1 MHLIR
6 SRPGPFPARNSRQT
20 CAVADKPQPPP
31 GAGRRIASRTVGA
44 AGDAGTHGELPKMLQ
59 ARHAALSKAVSGAG
73 QQSRPSA
80 SAVPGY
86 RTDAI
91 VAILDAA
98 GAEMSINDVLA
109 ALCQAGRGHETYD
122 NVGVDLAY
130 LTERGRITRVRRGIY
145 ASASG

>member
-1 MHLIR
+1 MRDDTLE
-6 SRPGPFPARNSRQT
+6 SELDQVTTELAAARIEYASL
-20 CAVADKPQPPP
+20 
-31 GAGRRIASRTVGA
+31 GARIAG
-44 AGDAGTHGELPKMLQ
+44 LQ

-73 QQSRPSA
+73 QQSRPSGSPA
-80 SAVPGY
+80 PAY

-98 GAEMSINDVLA
+98 GTEMSINDVLA
-109 ALCQAGRGHETYD
+109 ALRQAGRGHETYD

-130 LTERGRITRVRRGIY
+130 LAERGRVTRVRRGIY

>member
-1 MHLIR
+1 MGDDALE
-6 SRPGPFPARNSRQT
+6 SELDQVTTELAAARIEYASL
-20 CAVADKPQPPP
+20 
-31 GAGRRIASRTVGA
+31 GARIAG
-44 AGDAGTHGELPKMLQ
+44 LQ

-73 QQSRPSA
+73 QQSRPSG
-80 SAVPGY
+80 SAAPGY

-98 GAEMSINDVLA
+98 GSEMSINDVLA
-109 ALCQAGRGHETYD
+109 AIRQAGRGHETYD

-130 LTERGRITRVRRGIY
+130 LAERGRVTRVRRGIY

>member
-1 MHLIR
+1 MGDDVLE
-6 SRPGPFPARNSRQT
+6 SELDQVTAELVAARIEYASL
-20 CAVADKPQPPP
+20 
-31 GAGRRIASRTVGA
+31 GARIAG
-44 AGDAGTHGELPKMLQ
+44 LQ

-73 QQSRPSA
+73 QRSQPSA
-80 SAVPGY
+80 SAAPGY

-109 ALCQAGRGHETYD
+109 ALRQAGRDHETYD

>member
-1 MHLIR
+1 MTTSTR
-6 SRPGPFPARNSRQT
+6 TPSRARRESLE
-20 CAVADKPQPPP
+20 
-31 GAGRRIASRTVGA
+31 S
-44 AGDAGTHGELPKMLQ
+44 L
-59 ARHAALSKAVSGAG
+59 ARLTAHAGAG
-73 QQSRPSA
+73 QQSRPST

-98 GAEMSINDVLA
+98 ATEMSINDVVA
-109 ALCQAGRGHETYD
+109 ALRQAGRDHETYD

-130 LTERGRITRVRRGIY
+130 LAERGRVTRVRRGIY

>member
-1 MHLIR
+1 MGDDVLE
-6 SRPGPFPARNSRQT
+6 SELDQVTAELVAARIEYASL
-20 CAVADKPQPPP
+20 
-31 GAGRRIASRTVGA
+31 GARIAG
-44 AGDAGTHGELPKMLQ
+44 LQ

-73 QQSRPSA
+73 QRSQPSA
-80 SAVPGY
+80 SAAPGY

-91 VAILDAA
+91 VGILDAA

-109 ALCQAGRGHETYD
+109 ALRQAGRDHETYD

>member
-1 MHLIR
+1 MRDDALE
-6 SRPGPFPARNSRQT
+6 SELDQVTTELAAARIEYTSL
-20 CAVADKPQPPP
+20 
-31 GAGRRIASRTVGA
+31 GARIAG
-44 AGDAGTHGELPKMLQ
+44 LQ

-73 QQSRPSA
+73 QQSRPSG
-80 SAVPGY
+80 SAAPGY

-98 GAEMSINDVLA
+98 GSEMSINDVLA
-109 ALCQAGRGHETYD
+109 AIRQAGRGHETYD

-130 LTERGRITRVRRGIY
+130 LAERGRVTRVRRGIY

>member
-1 MHLIR
+1 MRDDTLE
-6 SRPGPFPARNSRQT
+6 SELDQVTTELAAARIEYASL
-20 CAVADKPQPPP
+20 
-31 GAGRRIASRTVGA
+31 GARIAG
-44 AGDAGTHGELPKMLQ
+44 LQ

-73 QQSRPSA
+73 QQSCPSGSPA
-80 SAVPGY
+80 PAY

-98 GAEMSINDVLA
+98 GTEMSINDVLA
-109 ALCQAGRGHETYD
+109 ALRQAGRGHETYD

-130 LTERGRITRVRRGIY
+130 LAERGRVTRVRRGIY